1 MKYPGILLLVLFSV
15 SLTAQQPGQKALQD
29 QYQELVHPSDLLLN
43 GGEYK
48 YYFSTQFSTP
58 LIPKDLSPSA
68 SVLIHKQL
76 VQNVILLYD
85 TYKDLVLYYD
95 PNNLYNDKIS
105 TVIVNTH
112 IIEEFTLQ
120 LPSGQARF
128 RYLAF
133 SEDQKGLLNSGFY
146 EIVREGVCMF
156 IIDHGAVKKIQDSQ
170 IVYLYKTERYII
182 NSGIVHRIKGNKS
195 LLRAF
200 SDQAAEVNKYLK
212 RSKIQVRMAD
222 KEQIKGVIE
231 YYINL
236 KHL

>member
-43 GGEYK
+43 GREYK

-85 TYKDLVLYYD
+85 TYKDLVVYYD
-95 PNNLYNDKIS
+95 PNNLYNDKLS
-105 TVIVNTH
+105 TVIVNSH
-112 IIEEFTLQ
+112 IIEEFNLQ
-120 LPSGQARF
+120 LPSGKARF
-128 RYLAF
+128 KYLTF
-133 SEDQKGLLNSGFY
+133 PEDRGGVLSSGFY
-146 EIVREGVCMF
+146 ELVSDGVCKF
-156 IIDHGAVKKIQDSQ
+156 IINHSTVKNIKDGG
-170 IVYLYKTERYII
+170 IVYLYKTEHYII
-182 NSGIVHRIKGNKS
+182 NAGTVYRIKGKNS
-195 LLRAF
+195 LLKAL
-200 SDQAAEVNKYLK
+200 SDQHTEVHKYLK
-212 RSKIQVRMAD
+212 REKIQVGSAD
-222 KEQIKGVIE
+222 KEQIKAVLD
-231 YYINL
+231 YYTSL